1 MSFTVRP
8 GRASDLPAIHAIWYA
23 DEVAADPNP
32 PASGPILSSFSYEME
47 HGDLR
52 VAEDEAGRTL
62 GFGATVG
69 WGAGRDALTYLTDL
83 FIADDAQSQGVGQA
97 LLRELPLGADVPRC
111 VHASVDARATALYI
125 RWGMEP
131 RWPNY
136 WLAADSQWGA
146 HGLAA
151 LPGADLEVVE
161 AAPDDPD
168 LAAWD
173 LRHFGYP
180 RARDLAW
187 LVESRDA
194 LPLWFRRAGR
204 TLGYGYV
211 QRRCD
216 ESLWNPLAWTVG
228 PVGAETPENARACV
242 CATVRWAAARGGSAR
257 LAVPGPHPALAPLI
271 AAGCRI
277 VYVETFLAS
286 AGARHF
292 DPTRYLPGGVF
303 L

>member
-8 GRASDLPAIHAIWYA
+8 GRADDLSTIHAIWYA
-23 DEVAADPNP
+23 NEVAADPSP
-32 PASGPILSSFSYEME
+32 PASGPILSGFSYEME
-47 HGDLR
+47 RGDLR

-69 WGAGRDALTYLTDL
+69 WGAGRDALTYLADL

-97 LLRELPLGADVPRC
+97 LLRALPLGDGVPRC
-111 VHASVDARATALYI
+111 VHASVDPRATALYI

-136 WLAADSQWGA
+136 LLAADPQWDA
-146 HGLAA
+146 HGLAV
-151 LPGADLEVVE
+151 LPGADLEVVA

-173 LRHFGYP
+173 LRHFGHP

-194 LPLWFRRAGR
+194 QPLWFRRAGR

-216 ESLWNPLAWTVG
+216 EALWSPQAWTVG
-228 PVGAETPENARACV
+228 PVGAETPADARDCV
-242 CATVRWAAARGGSAR
+242 
-257 LAVPGPHPALAPLI
+257 
-271 AAGCRI
+271 
-277 VYVETFLAS
+277 
-286 AGARHF
+286 
-292 DPTRYLPGGVF
+292 
-303 L
+303 